1 MGKPAEIFTFPS
13 LKPDEFGGIAHV
25 SGFKSEWHE
34 NFYVSHDNMTVGFRR
49 TQKLKLP
56 SLVISRPVGLVCV
69 QNTSL
74 SDVHG

>member
-13 LKPDEFGGIAHV
+13 LKPDQFGGIAHV

-34 NFYVSHDNMTVGFRR
+34 NFYVSYDNMTVGFCH

-56 SLVISRPVGLVCV
+56 SLGISRPVGLLCV

-74 SDVHG
+74 SDVLG